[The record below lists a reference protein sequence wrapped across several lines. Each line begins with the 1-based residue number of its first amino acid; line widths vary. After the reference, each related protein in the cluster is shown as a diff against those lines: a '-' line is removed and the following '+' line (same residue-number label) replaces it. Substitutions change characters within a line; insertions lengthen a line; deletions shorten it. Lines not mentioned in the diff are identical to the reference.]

1 MAAPFLTVTW
11 LCVGCPHSNKTFWQF
26 CSAPGPLDNSIH
38 DEPYDDRHEEYDRSS
53 PTKQNIMCEG
63 RAATEV
69 IAASCGL
76 RDIDAGSDFNDEAES
91 ELDVDT
97 RNYVTLPSPGQHN
110 FVTISPS
117 NKLRRLTKYGS
128 PAQESTRDGQWA
140 AEQQVTI
147 QTRAVNDYSVKLYNH
162 GEGPYKG
169 LLLVESAY

>member
-76 RDIDAGSDFNDEAES
+76 RDIDAGSDFDEEAES

-128 PAQESTRDGQWA
+128 PTQESARRQTGGDGQWA
-140 AEQQVTI
+140 AEQQVTT
-147 QTRAVNDYSVKLYNH
+147 QTQIVLGDS
-162 GEGPYKG
+162 P
-169 LLLVESAY
+169 